1 MQIASLSARRHDS
14 WGLGLNYKHRPA
26 RHWAWFANLRFSGD
40 LGLWVQLPGLHSARA
55 GQVVLL

>member
-1 MQIASLSARRHDS
+1 M
-14 WGLGLNYKHRPA
+14 NYKHRPA

-40 LGLWVQLPGLHSARA
+40 LGLWVQLPGLQSASA